1 MPAKAH
7 DPFNTAKPHTKGVRR
22 SPIHIEDLEVA
33 DDPPP
38 QKRSLGPGRYD
49 ELFAS
54 MKPGQCIKCEP
65 EHTGAIGN
73 ALRHWIKRKRKKNL
87 AVKAASHYP
96 GCKENLGRVWL
107 LSTKD
112 PS

>member
-1 MPAKAH
+1 MPPKAH

-54 MKPGQCIKCEP
+54 MKPGQFVPNWKDMVIP
-65 EHTGAIGN
+65 ETTPSAKQSAKIFVQ
-73 ALRHWIKRKRKKNL
+73 KK
-87 AVKAASHYP
+87 
-96 GCKENLGRVWL
+96 
-107 LSTKD
+107 
-112 PS
+112 